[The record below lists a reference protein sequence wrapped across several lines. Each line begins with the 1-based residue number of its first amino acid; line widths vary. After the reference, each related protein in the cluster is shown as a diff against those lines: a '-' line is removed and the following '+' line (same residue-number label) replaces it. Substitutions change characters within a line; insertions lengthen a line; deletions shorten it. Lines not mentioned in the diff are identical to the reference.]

1 MTKREVMQMALDALD
16 YVSPM
21 YNDVDVVADGIE
33 ALRAELAKPEPEPV
47 ALASYSYCQ
56 GDDYGVEGPHLAL
69 YWLDQRSNAVF
80 NSMHYPNGID
90 RPKAGFVSVLY
101 RKEGL

>member
-1 MTKREVMQMALDALD
+1 MTKRELLQMALDSL
-16 YVSPM
+16 VSRCGTNADEQKLLIPM
-21 YNDVDVVADGIE
+21 
-33 ALRAELAKPEPEPV
+33 LRDELAKPEPEPV

-101 RKEGL
+101 RKEDL